1 MTRADRLAMHAD
13 SDGAEFGRGRVC
25 YGVTR
30 EGFQRRGTFPTRL
43 PTTKDLSVA
52 RPEDWGIWTACPK
65 PDHRVPTKLDSEPAS
80 SDF

>member
-1 MTRADRLAMHAD
+1 MELLGKGSSAVVRSLLDFLA
-13 SDGAEFGRGRVC
+13 
-25 YGVTR
+25 
-30 EGFQRRGTFPTRL
+30 
-43 PTTKDLSVA
+43 TKDLSAA